1 MTQEDKVL
9 DFIKVIPI
17 LGDLFRERYTGALR
31 LDSEKGT
38 RVFYLKEGNLISIGT
53 TVNEEKLDEILI
65 KEGKLTRE
73 HIKEALEKS
82 NSFAQIGKQLTA
94 FGFITFQDL
103 EDSLK
108 KQANLVLG
116 NVIKEGKGKIS
127 FMEGHEPT
135 RTDIFFYETHLWLY
149 DFINGIEDRGLIF
162 ELLPPLNHFI
172 GKEMGLEEF
181 LELLPWDNEDKE
193 LASKLNG
200 TFTVAECTSYSKKRE
215 MDIYK
220 KLAFLHSFGV
230 IKSFGESPKKLV
242 QPPLFNP
249 LEIEKETLPPDSGVG
264 LPLPPTH
271 ASRKRKIFYVY
282 PIVGSLLVILIL
294 GGIFVY
300 HAFLSKPPKI
310 EPPIIKVEE
319 KVPEPIKEEE
329 DTMVL
334 SKSKIEKEK
343 EEISDIKEGK
353 TLQEIKAEKPPEKI
367 EKKAEKQPER
377 IEKPVEKQPEKP
389 LEKVSEKKE
398 KPLEKVS
405 EKKEEIALPSGSKI
419 YNEGISFLEKAK
431 TYSEKSYTLQL
442 LIACQEETIL
452 KLREKNPSYNF
463 WFIPINFKGKVC
475 FKVFYGNFGSKEEAE
490 GERNNLPEEILKGKP
505 QTMGIALK
513 DSIK

>member
-9 DFIKVIPI
+9 DFIKVIPL

-116 NVIKEGKGKIS
+116 NVIKEEKGKIS

-135 RTDIFFYETHLWLY
+135 RTDIFFYGTHLWLY
-149 DFINGIEDRGLIF
+149 DFISGIEDRGIIF
-162 ELLPPLNHFI
+162 GLLPPLNHFI

-181 LELLPWDNEDKE
+181 LDLLPWDNEDKE

-200 TFTVAECTSYSKKRE
+200 TFTIAECTTYSKKRE
-215 MDIYK
+215 MDVYK

-264 LPLPPTH
+264 LPLPPKH
-271 ASRKRKIFYVY
+271 VSKKRKIFYVY

-310 EPPIIKVEE
+310 EPPIVKVEE
-319 KVPEPIKEEE
+319 KIPKPIKEE

-334 SKSKIEKEK
+334 SKNKIEKEK
-343 EEISDIKEGK
+343 EEMSNIKKEK
-353 TLQEIKAEKPPEKI
+353 KPQETRAEKPQEKI
-367 EKKAEKQPER
+367 EKP
-377 IEKPVEKQPEKP
+377 IEKLPEKP
-389 LEKVSEKKE
+389 LEKISEKGE
-398 KPLEKVS
+398 KPIEKIS
-405 EKKEEIALPSGSKI
+405 EKEEVVLPSGSKI

-431 TYSEKSYTLQL
+431 AFSEKSYTLQL
-442 LIACQEETIL
+442 LIACQEETII

-475 FKVFYGNFGSKEEAE
+475 FKVFYGNFRSKEEVE
-490 GERNNLPEEILKGKP
+490 GEKNNLPEEILKGKP
-505 QTMGIALK
+505 QIVTMGIALK